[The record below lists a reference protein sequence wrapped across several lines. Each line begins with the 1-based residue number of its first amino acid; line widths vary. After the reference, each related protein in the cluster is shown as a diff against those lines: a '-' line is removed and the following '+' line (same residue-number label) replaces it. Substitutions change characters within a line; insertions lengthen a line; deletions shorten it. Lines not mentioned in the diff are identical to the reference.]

1 VSGGGDLV
9 GKVCLVTGGAR
20 GYGEA
25 VCRRLAVAGATV
37 AVLGRDQSRVA
48 QLADEIGGL
57 GVVADVVDQQRVQTA
72 VDHVVAEAGRVDV
85 LVNNAG
91 LGWPL
96 GPAWEVDA
104 DEWWRC
110 VEVNVRGSYIVTRT
124 VLAPMIEARS
134 GRIINIVSHAGTA
147 RWPLGSAYAVSKAA
161 LIKLGENLA
170 AEVQRYGIAIV
181 NYHPGIMDIG
191 LTETLLAKQPEE
203 TSAAEVRVASWFQEQ
218 IDSGNNADVGA
229 SCEAVVGLAAG
240 AADALSGRYVTAYDD
255 LAETVRAVESGN
267 AETQTLGL
275 IR

>member
-1 VSGGGDLV
+1 MSDPGGLD

-25 VCRRLAVAGATV
+25 LSRRLAAAGGRV
-37 AVLGRDQSRVA
+37 VVLGRDESRVA
-48 QLADEIGGL
+48 HMAAEIGAI
-57 GVVADVVDQQRVQTA
+57 GVVADVVDQLQVQSA
-72 VDHVVAEAGRVDV
+72 VDRLVDEFGRIDV

-91 LGWPL
+91 LGGPL
-96 GPAWEVDA
+96 GPAWDVDS

-110 VEVNVRGSYIVTRT
+110 LEVNVRGAYIVTRV
-124 VLAPMIEARS
+124 VLAPMIAAGG

-170 AEVQRYGIAIV
+170 AETHRYGIAIV

-191 LTETLLAKQPEE
+191 LTGDLLASAPEAGSFE
-203 TSAAEVRVASWFQEQ
+203 GRVASWFQGE
-218 IDSGNNADVGA
+218 IDSGRGADVVE
-229 SCEAVVGLAAG
+229 SCDGVVALAAG
-240 AADALSGRYVTAYDD
+240 AADRLSGHYVTAYDNID
-255 LAETVRAVESGN
+255 EVIRAVDAGN
-267 AETQTLGL
+267 PETQTLGL